1 MMTMTMVMMMT
12 MVMTMT
18 MMMMLIMTMTMTAPT
33 IFIHSN
39 KLTALPLVLPSLEL
53 LLHVE

>member
-53 LLHVE
+53 LLHIE